1 MAPSEQRA
9 RRLGTSPS
17 PLGCRTQHR
26 GTALMQTQARD
37 ARKEA
42 ALCVHSPGPGAPVTF
57 QTGLR
62 AP

>member
-17 PLGCRTQHR
+17 PLGCRTQRR

-42 ALCVHSPGPGAPVTF
+42 ALCVCTHLVREPQSRFKLG
-57 QTGLR
+57 
-62 AP
+62 